1 MKIEECDMGEIGV
14 FTKAFI
20 IFNKKMLIIKRSDY
34 CNSGKGEW
42 DIPGGGLIFG
52 ETPLECL
59 HREVKEETGLAVST
73 DRLLY
78 AASILHP
85 HKQGI
90 GLMYLCSTDSVEVN
104 LSDEHTEYLWATKAQ
119 VIERITEKVLG
130 DYTTNSVFEILDID

>member
-1 MKIEECDMGEIGV
+1 MGEIGV